1 MEKDERIAWI
11 IARVLLLA
19 ISIVFI
25 VGLFLPHDCGVDKEY
40 LSCRFTGSLPDI
52 IGVLLF
58 LGCTVWV
65 SGLVKGISGL
75 SLPAKF
81 NGWNIV
87 LFGGWVVGAVLI
99 WVL

>member
-11 IARVLLLA
+11 IARVLLLI

-25 VGLFLPHDCGVDKEY
+25 TALFWNNDCGVDKEY
-40 LSCRFTGSLPDI
+40 LSCRFNWSIPDI

-58 LGCTVWV
+58 IGCTIWV

-81 NGWNIV
+81 SGWNIV
-87 LFGGWVVGAVLI
+87 LFGGWVAGAAFI
-99 WVL
+99 WLL